1 MKKIKELI
9 KSKKIMTLAMTLCM
23 IFCMTAICCAT
34 ETADYGT
41 LITQLNDGLG
51 ASAFIGVV
59 GDVLPYII
67 TVTIVA
73 LVWYLIKRAIK
84 KFSKGKP
91 GV

>member
-1 MKKIKELI
+1 MINKLKKM
-9 KSKKIMTLAMTLCM
+9 SKKKVGILMMT
-23 IFCMTAICCAT
+23 FCLMLSMSAIVCAS
-34 ETADYGT
+34 ETADYSSLVT
-41 LITQLNDGLG
+41 ELNNGLG
-51 ASAFIGVV
+51 ASAFIGVI